1 MIFLKPTIIR
11 DDISADGLAQRKYNY
26 LRADQLYNQVF
37 NDSILKQKNSDMVLG
52 DFSTSGDVELPE
64 EIRLFMTYAK
74 DN

>member
-37 NDSILKQKNSDMVLG
+37 IFVKFQAYFNTKAFEKERKKFDCRFNQ
-52 DFSTSGDVELPE
+52 
-64 EIRLFMTYAK
+64 R
-74 DN
+74 